1 MFKDNE
7 NGRQEANAVPSQQF
21 DASKRKVV
29 QYNYVTSNG
38 DGDDTSGGHGRFLD
52 CPCATRGLLLL

>member
-7 NGRQEANAVPSQQF
+7 NGRQEANVVPSQQF

-29 QYNYVTSNG
+29 QYNYVTSKIHP
-38 DGDDTSGGHGRFLD
+38 TLLEFSVETKITFLN
-52 CPCATRGLLLL
+52 ALTKLLDI

>member
-7 NGRQEANAVPSQQF
+7 NGRQEATAVPSQQF
-21 DASKRKVV
+21 DAS
-29 QYNYVTSNG
+29 SNG